1 MLGESRS
8 SRSCAGSVAA
18 GSVAAGSVAAVAA
31 VAGSVADAARH
42 QHNLRRRSPTDINC
56 TFVPRS
62 LAQVPEHLPSDK
74 RCMSVHWR
82 PSADRPSLMLTT
94 ITMKMLS
101 DDETPMKVELA
112 TEILKL

>member
-8 SRSCAGSVAA
+8 SRSCAGSVA
-18 GSVAAGSVAAVAA
+18 
-31 VAGSVADAARH
+31 AGSVADAARH